1 MSKTRE
7 TFEKLG
13 ALGASSSS
21 VILTINCCKQC
32 LAIHCLAYS
41 VYIVDDSCSVVI
53 KTVKFQASIKTGEIC
68 VFWLHSKTIW
78 VYWVAW
84 STLIQ
89 PKIGISGFQR
99 RLWVTAVFIIWQK
112 WTNCANWYCFYLN
125 VYIFISFS
133 LPVGTKV
140 WKKVEKPQLCVSH
153 SPTQYKKTWTFF
165 LICILAHAATVY
177 LCDKPPTIV
186 ELHW

>member
-1 MSKTRE
+1 MSKTPE

-68 VFWLHSKTIW
+68 VF
-78 VYWVAW
+78 
-84 STLIQ
+84 
-89 PKIGISGFQR
+89 
-99 RLWVTAVFIIWQK
+99 
-112 WTNCANWYCFYLN
+112 
-125 VYIFISFS
+125 
-133 LPVGTKV
+133 
-140 WKKVEKPQLCVSH
+140 
-153 SPTQYKKTWTFF
+153 
-165 LICILAHAATVY
+165 
-177 LCDKPPTIV
+177 
-186 ELHW
+186 